1 MNLKKKYKKNFIV
14 VIPARYNSSRLPGKP
29 LIKIGG
35 IPMILRTYA
44 QCRKVVDP
52 KIIYVAT
59 DDVRIKKL
67 CKENDIK
74 VIMTKKNC
82 LTGTDRI
89 AEVAKKIKR
98 KFYINIQGDE
108 PICNPSDI
116 KNLILTAQK
125 FPKEIINGYTEI
137 KDINQFRS
145 GHVPKVVFREDGR
158 LLYQSR
164 AGIPTTKKKEF
175 VKSWRQVCIYSL
187 PYKKLMVFQKRKK
200 TLLESL
206 EDCELNRFLEI
217 GLEVKMIKMSNKSKS
232 IDTKKDVIEINKLF
246 KKKNAL

>member
-1 MNLKKKYKKNFIV
+1 MNLKKIAKNFIV
-14 VIPARYNSSRLPGKP
+14 VIPARYNSSRLSKP
-29 LIKIGG
+29 LIKIGNNL
-35 IPMILRTYA
+35 ILRTYA

-145 GHVPKVVFREDGR
+145 GHVPKVVLEDGR

-187 PYKKLMVFQKRKK
+187 PYKKLMVFQK
-200 TLLESL
+200 
-206 EDCELNRFLEI
+206 
-217 GLEVKMIKMSNKSKS
+217 
-232 IDTKKDVIEINKLF
+232 
-246 KKKNAL
+246 KKNFIRELRRL